1 MTFLKESI
9 GQQERL
15 QKHEA
20 LKKEVSIGGVK
31 MQIGDIKRMAALPD
45 EMEDQSYRAYDL
57 KNKVL
62 QGVNKEA
69 QYALDVM
76 EKERKLGKKP
86 KSKKAST
93 NKYAGDGPADG
104 PKKEWRGFGT
114 LKFPDGSMY
123 QGQTENQ
130 KFNGVGRM
138 THANGDIYQGQF
150 RDGEPNGQG
159 QMKKKDGTII
169 KG

>member
-31 MQIGDIKRMAALPD
+31 MQIGDIKRMAALPE
-45 EMEDQSYRAYDL
+45 EMEDKSYRAYDL

-62 QGVNKEA
+62 DGMNKEA

-76 EKERKLGKKP
+76 
-86 KSKKAST
+86 
-93 NKYAGDGPADG
+93 D
-104 PKKEWRGFGT
+104 
-114 LKFPDGSMY
+114 
-123 QGQTENQ
+123 
-130 KFNGVGRM
+130 
-138 THANGDIYQGQF
+138 
-150 RDGEPNGQG
+150 
-159 QMKKKDGTII
+159 KDRT
-169 KG
+169 K